1 MPDLG
6 NCHSRVIKSLG
17 LVFGDIGTS
26 PIYTVGA
33 ILLFLLPTTGNI
45 LGIISLVIW
54 TLFIIITVQYVW
66 LAMSLG
72 TKGEG
77 GTIVLK
83 GIISTLVKPGI
94 TLSVVS
100 FLTICGIALFIG
112 DGVITPAISILSA
125 VEGIDLIPGCEGI
138 GAGGILLIA
147 ALIAIGL
154 FAIQKRG
161 TEHIA
166 WMFGPIMLVWFA
178 ALAVTGAAAIL
189 AAPQVLLA
197 LSPTFAFAFIM
208 ENGITSFFVMSAVIL
223 CVTGGEA
230 LYADMGHLGR
240 EPIVKGWYCIFPALV
255 LSYLGQGA
263 FVIASGHTHNVLF
276 TMVNAIFPY
285 VYIPFLILSI
295 AATVIA
301 SQAMISGMF
310 SIVYQAMNT
319 RLLPRMKIDYT
330 STELR
335 SQIYIDT
342 INWLLLFAV
351 LVVMVGF
358 GSSENLSSA
367 YGLAVSGTMLISVM
381 LMLVIFTLRADALK
395 AVVCSVLIIVD
406 TLFLFSSFVKIPA
419 GAYWSLLIAAVPLLV
434 IFAYIRGQDR
444 LHAMLTPVPI
454 AEFLKKYTVAY
465 TTLPKIHGTALYFTG
480 DVSRVSSYVGQVFF
494 QNEILYENNIF
505 VSIQITDNP
514 FGVHTEFDTN
524 LAPGLHVFT
533 IRCGYM
539 EIIDIVELLRAQGIE
554 EKTIFYGIENIVS
567 DRPFWILYGLIKKV
581 SPPFV
586 QFYTLP
592 PEKIH
597 GVVTRVEM

>member
-1 MPDLG
+1 MPVLG
-6 NCHSRVIKSLG
+6 DCHSRVIKSLG

-33 ILLFLLPTTGNI
+33 ILLFLIPTTGNI

-54 TLFIIITVQYVW
+54 TLFTIITVQYVW

-83 GIISTLVKPGI
+83 GILSTLLKPGV
-94 TLSVVS
+94 TLSIVS
-100 FLTICGIALFIG
+100 FLTIIGIGLFIG
-112 DGVITPAISILSA
+112 DGIITPAISILSA
-125 VEGIDLIPGCEGI
+125 VEGIGLVPGFEQTGT
-138 GAGGILLIA
+138 GVILLIA

-154 FAIQKRG
+154 FAIQKKG
-161 TEHIA
+161 TEHVA
-166 WMFGPIMLVWFA
+166 WMFGPIMLVWFV
-178 ALAVTGAAAIL
+178 ALGVTGAVAIL
-189 AAPQVLLA
+189 AAPQVLFA

-208 ENGITSFFVMSAVIL
+208 QNGITSFFVMSAVIL

-263 FVIASGHTHNVLF
+263 FVIAGGQTHNVLF
-276 TMVNAIFPY
+276 SMVNAIFPL

-319 RLLPRMKIDYT
+319 RLLPRMKVDYT
-330 STELR
+330 SSELR
-335 SQIYIDT
+335 SQIYINT

-351 LVVMVGF
+351 LVVMLGF
-358 GSSENLSSA
+358 GSSENLSLA
-367 YGLAVSGTMLISVM
+367 YGLAVAGTMLISAI
-381 LMLVIFTLRADALK
+381 LMVLIFILRADALK
-395 AVVCSVLIIVD
+395 AVVCSVLIVID

-419 GAYWSLLIAAVPLLV
+419 GAYWSLVMAAIPMLV

-444 LHAMLTPVPI
+444 LHAMLKPEPI
-454 AEFLKKYTVAY
+454 FEFLKKYTAAY

-505 VSIQITDNP
+505 VSIQMTDQP
-514 FGVHTEFDTN
+514 FGVKTDFDTS

-533 IRCGYM
+533 LRCGYM
-539 EIIDIVELLRAQGIE
+539 EIIDIVGLLRAQGIE
-554 EKTIFYGIENIVS
+554 EKTIFYGIENIMS
-567 DRPFWILYGLIKKV
+567 DKPFWILYGLIKKV
-581 SPPFV
+581 SPPIV

-597 GVVTRVEM
+597 GVVTRVQM

>member
-1 MPDLG
+1 
-6 NCHSRVIKSLG
+6 
-17 LVFGDIGTS
+17 
-26 PIYTVGA
+26 
-33 ILLFLLPTTGNI
+33 
-45 LGIISLVIW
+45 
-54 TLFIIITVQYVW
+54 
-66 LAMSLG
+66 
-72 TKGEG
+72 
-77 GTIVLK
+77 
-83 GIISTLVKPGI
+83 
-94 TLSVVS
+94 
-100 FLTICGIALFIG
+100 
-112 DGVITPAISILSA
+112 
-125 VEGIDLIPGCEGI
+125 
-138 GAGGILLIA
+138 
-147 ALIAIGL
+147 
-154 FAIQKRG
+154 
-161 TEHIA
+161 
-166 WMFGPIMLVWFA
+166 MFGPVMLVWFV
-178 ALAVTGAAAIL
+178 ALGVTGAVAIL
-189 AAPQVLLA
+189 ATPQVLLA

-240 EPIVKGWYCIFPALV
+240 EPIIRGWYCIFPALV

-263 FVIASGHTHNVLF
+263 FVIASGQTHNVLF

-319 RLLPRMKIDYT
+319 RLLPRMKVDYT

-381 LMLVIFTLRADALK
+381 LMLVIFILRADALK
-395 AVVCSVLIIVD
+395 AVVCSVLIVVD

-514 FGVHTEFDTN
+514 FGVNTEFDTN

-539 EIIDIVELLRAQGIE
+539 EIIDIVELLRVQGIE

>member
-1 MPDLG
+1 MPVSG
-6 NCHSRVIKSLG
+6 NSHSRVIKSLG

-54 TLFIIITVQYVW
+54 TLFTIITVQYVW

-77 GTIVLK
+77 GTIVLR
-83 GIISTLVKPGI
+83 GILATLLKPGI
-94 TLSVVS
+94 AFSAVTI
-100 FLTICGIALFIG
+100 LTVAGVALFIG
-112 DGVITPAISILSA
+112 DGIITPAISILSA
-125 VEGIDLIPGCEGI
+125 VEGISLVPGFSGF
-138 GAGGILLIA
+138 AGTDVLLIA

-154 FAIQKRG
+154 FVIQKKG
-161 TEHIA
+161 TEHVA
-166 WMFGPIMLVWFA
+166 WMFGPVMLVWFV
-178 ALAVTGAAAIL
+178 ALGITGAIAIL

-197 LSPTFAFAFIM
+197 LSPTFAVAFVM

-240 EPIVKGWYCIFPALV
+240 EPIIKGWYCIFPALV

-263 FVIASGHTHNVLF
+263 YVMAGGSTKNVLF
-276 TMVNAIFPY
+276 SMVNAIIPIG
-285 VYIPFLILSI
+285 YIPFLILSI
-295 AATVIA
+295 CATVIA

-319 RLLPRMKIDYT
+319 KLLPRMKIDYT
-330 STELR
+330 SAELR

-342 INWLLLFAV
+342 INWLLMIAV
-351 LVVMVGF
+351 LVVMIGF

-367 YGLAVSGTMLISVM
+367 YGLAVAGTMLISAI
-381 LMLVIFTLRADALK
+381 LMLLIFILRAEAVK
-395 AVVCSVLIIVD
+395 AMVCGLLIEVD
-406 TLFLFSSFVKIPA
+406 ILFLLSSFVKIPT
-419 GAYWSLLIAAVPLLV
+419 GAYWSILIAALPFVV
-434 IFAYIRGQDR
+434 ILAYIRGQDR
-444 LHAMLTPVPI
+444 LHEMLKPVPLEDFI
-454 AEFLKKYTVAY
+454 AKYTVAY
-465 TTLPKIHGTALYFTG
+465 NTLPKIHGTALYFTG
-480 DVSRVSSYVGQVFF
+480 EVSKVSSYVPQIFF

-505 VSIQITDNP
+505 VSIVIQDKP
-514 FGVHTEFDTN
+514 FGVTTEFDTN
-524 LAPGLHVFT
+524 LAPGLQVFT
-533 IRCGYM
+533 VRCGYM
-539 EIIDIVELLRAQGIE
+539 EIIDLIPLLRAQGIE

-567 DRPFWILYGLIKKV
+567 DRFFWKIYGIIKKV

-592 PEKIH
+592 SEKIH
-597 GVVTRVEM
+597 GVVTRVVM

>member
-54 TLFIIITVQYVW
+54 TLFTIITVQYVW

-77 GTIVLK
+77 GTIVLR
-83 GIISTLVKPGI
+83 GIITALVKPGI

-125 VEGIDLIPGCEGI
+125 VEGIGLVPGCEGI

-154 FAIQKRG
+154 FMIQKKG
-161 TEHIA
+161 TERIA
-166 WMFGPIMLVWFA
+166 WMFGPVMLVWFV
-178 ALAVTGAAAIL
+178 ALGVTGAVAIL

-240 EPIVKGWYCIFPALV
+240 EPIVRGWYCIFPALV

-263 FVIASGHTHNVLF
+263 FVIASGQTHNVLF

-330 STELR
+330 STQLR

-381 LMLVIFTLRADALK
+381 LMLVIFILRADALK
-395 AVVCSVLIIVD
+395 ALVCSVLIVVD

-434 IFAYIRGQDR
+434 IVAYIRGQDR
-444 LHAMLTPVPI
+444 LHAMLRPVPI

-480 DVSRVSSYVGQVFF
+480 DVSKVSSYVGQVFF

-514 FGVHTEFDTN
+514 FGVKSEFDTN

-533 IRCGYM
+533 LRCGYM